1 MSFGTDLTISI
12 DLAAEN
18 QDDRQRGDERRG
30 EKWCETERVTVDD
43 RRRELKGCEQN
54 GEGDGNGFVES
65 IRLSTLVEKGTN
77 GGKKEQKVVVHQ
89 RLLDEDW
96 RGGKQE
102 QPYPSFLDLS
112 CDEKAESSE
121 KKAEY
126 GRNGRKDWGK
136 GENTVG
142 KGQDVG
148 SRRQRVLKRVYEI
161 EALPCLDVL

>member
-18 QDDRQRGDERRG
+18 QDDRQRGDEHRG

-102 QPYPSFLDLS
+102 QPYPSFLMPRMSFMVDPVSIRPCTLPLFG
-112 CDEKAESSE
+112 A
-121 KKAEY
+121 
-126 GRNGRKDWGK
+126 
-136 GENTVG
+136 
-142 KGQDVG
+142 
-148 SRRQRVLKRVYEI
+148 
-161 EALPCLDVL
+161 ALLPARPWASTPRP